1 MIGNQRLRKA
11 FNFLNDRF
19 FNSRIPGNTIV
30 KFARIPDDGQHIMED
45 GSSVILIDRSLQRHP
60 DLATVVLIHEMI
72 HADLRIAGYVG
83 YSAEH
88 SHDVIF
94 YAAQHR
100 LYLAGIYEGLL

>member
-11 FNFLNDRF
+11 FDFLNDRF

-30 KFARIPDDGQHIMED
+30 KFARIPDDGQCHMDD
-45 GSSVILIDRSLQRHP
+45 GSAVILIDRSLQKHP

-72 HADLRIAGYVG
+72 HADLRHAGYIG

-88 SHDVIF
+88 CHDIMF
-94 YAAQHR
+94 YAAQHK